1 MYRSQ
6 KGISCIYTD
15 SQRPWSPPVQ
25 TQSTRN
31 GLDDMIHEITMG
43 FFPKIFSPL
52 CSHDPHHR
60 SALHGANK
68 HLQQRREL
76 SVFSLIL
83 AAQIS
88 SKDPMYDRNRGQLSG
103 KYFHS
108 ITEKKCKL
116 GGWMA
121 FQSSLICG
129 TAEDCVL
136 EQNVTCKSHCG
147 IHARVRHAETR
158 AAWGPLAAVSL
169 GRSPVDRGEG
179 YNHCLY
185 VDHQICLEGKGNRLQ
200 FSFTFYFWLIFVEE
214 FYAWSTR
221 SLKDL
226 GLKILLFS
234 LNQQSLRVKIQS
246 FLKSC

>member
-1 MYRSQ
+1 MLVTILTFSESWVVIFLLVWN
-6 KGISCIYTD
+6 ISRMTKMWHRDTKWASAVGKMAPVDLLDAGLPQTFNFLKMRYLWSTMRWGLPICTD
-15 SQRPWSPPVQ
+15 LRKEFLAFIPIPNDPGSPPVQ

-121 FQSSLICG
+121 F
-129 TAEDCVL
+129 
-136 EQNVTCKSHCG
+136 
-147 IHARVRHAETR
+147 
-158 AAWGPLAAVSL
+158 
-169 GRSPVDRGEG
+169 
-179 YNHCLY
+179 
-185 VDHQICLEGKGNRLQ
+185 
-200 FSFTFYFWLIFVEE
+200 
-214 FYAWSTR
+214 
-221 SLKDL
+221 
-226 GLKILLFS
+226 
-234 LNQQSLRVKIQS
+234 
-246 FLKSC
+246 